1 MKKIGILFGQER
13 SFPEAVIKRINEKA
27 EKAQEYLMKLPGR
40 LQKITD
46 RISTPDLQF
55 QFSWVKN

>member
-27 EKAQEYLMKLPGR
+27 VKDITAEAARPHASTETVRGK
-40 LQKITD
+40 QKN
-46 RISTPDLQF
+46 ISI
-55 QFSWVKN
+55 FSNNMS